1 VTSLSIA
8 LVHHG
13 DDACVDELAD
23 ALRELGHR
31 VAVVRP
37 RALPEGLLRGRGFTG
52 PLTHLPLATATLLR
66 GRFDL
71 AHAFSAPDALAA
83 LAWRRVTGKPV
94 VVTTLEVL
102 DRAHLADRRLR
113 LALLRASVEDPDAV
127 LAADDQ
133 ARDALWRWM
142 TVEAAVVDPR
152 DGAAQVRRY
161 LDLLR

>member
-1 VTSLSIA
+1 VTSLAVA

-13 DDACVDELAD
+13 DDTCVDELAD

-31 VAVVRP
+31 VAVVRR
-37 RALPEGLLRGRGFTG
+37 RALPEMLLRGRGFTG
-52 PLTHLPLATATLLR
+52 PLTHVPAATGALLR
-66 GRFDL
+66 GRFDV
-71 AHAFSAPDALAA
+71 AHAFSPPDALAA
-83 LAWRRVTGKPV
+83 RAWRRLTGRPV

-113 LALLRASVEDPDAV
+113 LALLRASVEDADAV
-127 LAADDQ
+127 LAAGDE

-152 DGAAQVRRY
+152 DGAAHARLY

>member
-1 VTSLSIA
+1 VTSVAVA

-13 DDACVDELAD
+13 DEPCVDELAH
-23 ALRELGHR
+23 ALRGLGHR

-37 RALPEGLLRGRGFTG
+37 RALPEGFLRGRGFTG
-52 PLTHLPLATATLLR
+52 PLTHVPQATAALLR

-71 AHAFSAPDALAA
+71 VHAFSPPDALAA
-83 LAWRRVTGKPV
+83 RAWRRVTHKPV

-102 DRAHLADRRLR
+102 ERAHLADRRLR
-113 LALLRASVEDPDAV
+113 LTLLRASVEDADAV
-127 LAADDQ
+127 LAAGDQ

-152 DGAAQVRRY
+152 DGAAQARLY
-161 LDLLR
+161 LDLLS